1 MIRMLGS
8 ENRQDYVHCRHLI
21 QGRNLITQKTNE
33 QVSSLISSL
42 LEVCPGAIL
51 FLCLKFVQGQF
62 YSNLWKDWEF
72 LQKKKKTQTLLILQ
86 MK

>member
-8 ENRQDYVHCRHLI
+8 ENRQDYVHCRHWI

-51 FLCLKFVQGQF
+51 FKSMEGLGIPT
-62 YSNLWKDWEF
+62 
-72 LQKKKKTQTLLILQ
+72 KKNKKR
-86 MK
+86 KHY